1 RDSRRDAT
9 APRIEHADAVGV
21 DRRRRGCAAAREGNR
36 QRDPEQDGKSETCAH
51 QYAPATPGCG
61 HFADCLLRCF
71 DELPLA
77 PGGARRRRRLERR
90 ELVVE
95 PRRNELEDVLRL
107 VHVLELVLAEVAQ
120 RDVRRWIV
128 AQQLARRLGDE
139 HLSPVTRPGYPRRAV
154 DAKADVT
161 LAAV

>member
-1 RDSRRDAT
+1 
-9 APRIEHADAVGV
+9 
-21 DRRRRGCAAAREGNR
+21 
-36 QRDPEQDGKSETCAH
+36 
-51 QYAPATPGCG
+51 
-61 HFADCLLRCF
+61 
-71 DELPLA
+71 
-77 PGGARRRRRLERR
+77 
-90 ELVVE
+90 
-95 PRRNELEDVLRL
+95 RNELEDVLRL

-161 LAAV
+161 LAAVGRLARVHAHAHTEAPALWPLVRGQVALDVERRSDSVLRTAKRREERVSLRVDLPAVVRGQGFANDLLMVAERDRVVVA